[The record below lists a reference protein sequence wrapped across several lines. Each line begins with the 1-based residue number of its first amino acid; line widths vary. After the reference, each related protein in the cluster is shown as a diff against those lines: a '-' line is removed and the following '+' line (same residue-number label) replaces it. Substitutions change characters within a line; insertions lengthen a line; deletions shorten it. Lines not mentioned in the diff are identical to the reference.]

1 MATITKDKMLV
12 LARRWAIIKSQED
25 AIEKRRRAL
34 GDKLLVAMRR
44 TGTAKIPL
52 RDGRAVVHV
61 IDKQRRPSK
70 GDLVGF
76 LGEEKGS
83 ELWLSVPEK
92 LSEYVSL
99 LDSNKG

>member
-1 MATITKDKMLV
+1 MATITKDEMLV
-12 LARRWAIIKSQED
+12 LARRWAILKSQEN
-25 AIEKRRRAL
+25 ALEERRKAL

-52 RDGRAVVHV
+52 RDGRAVFHV
-61 IDKQRRPSK
+61 INKQRRPSK

-76 LGEEKGS
+76 LGEDKGT
-83 ELWLSVPEK
+83 ELWLSVPET

-99 LDSNKG
+99 SDPDRK